1 MQPVTFK
8 GHSQPIN
15 RWIYQLQ
22 GSQGSDL
29 DLQPL
34 IAAPAELAVIDY
46 SRNGSERSE
55 LTPTEIQS
63 LKDSG
68 KLVLGYMPI
77 GAADAG
83 RFYDQNLSDRSPFSS
98 PAGRSI
104 VGRQNPDFPGTFY
117 VRYWS
122 PAWQTTLF
130 GNKPLPRWIQTSQNP
145 NNYLERILAAGFDGV
160 YLDDIDAYQQFNS
173 DGNGSRPTAAL
184 EMLLLIRDLSVWAK
198 AKNPRFLIMPQN
210 GENLFNDA
218 LENLDDNGNGRL
230 DQRDAFI
237 GRKKGRLFLDIN
249 DNEKRDKGERS
260 LNALDTNRNGKLSR
274 LEIKDAY
281 FQSIDGLGAEDFF
294 FNGDAAQDNLF
305 VDTLAP
311 QNERIDDFKFTGE
324 NYLEYASRGLPILNV
339 EYLSDRNQTGIEQ
352 YRRAISSDFQF
363 TNPAIQQ
370 DTDAPAFTG
379 TDLHQLPLV
388 PFQAPSRG
396 LDQLPVNL
404 TLF

>member
-1 MQPVTFK
+1 
-8 GHSQPIN
+8 
-15 RWIYQLQ
+15 
-22 GSQGSDL
+22 
-29 DLQPL
+29 
-34 IAAPAELAVIDY
+34 
-46 SRNGSERSE
+46 
-55 LTPTEIQS
+55 
-63 LKDSG
+63 
-68 KLVLGYMPI
+68 
-77 GAADAG
+77 
-83 RFYDQNLSDRSPFSS
+83 
-98 PAGRSI
+98 
-104 VGRQNPDFPGTFY
+104 
-117 VRYWS
+117 
-122 PAWQTTLF
+122 
-130 GNKPLPRWIQTSQNP
+130 
-145 NNYLERILAAGFDGV
+145 
-160 YLDDIDAYQQFNS
+160 
-173 DGNGSRPTAAL
+173 
-184 EMLLLIRDLSVWAK
+184 
-198 AKNPRFLIMPQN
+198 
-210 GENLFNDA
+210 
-218 LENLDDNGNGRL
+218 
-230 DQRDAFI
+230 
-237 GRKKGRLFLDIN
+237 
-249 DNEKRDKGERS
+249 
-260 LNALDTNRNGKLSR
+260 LDTNRNGKLSR